1 MNKEQLIQLIEHELV
16 QADESQNEQQFEK
29 HMYAIHTLTS
39 FYSDVSKRSSKKPKH
54 DFANSVATEPS
65 FSNKASNHSTITAAE
80 IEAMGGKVP
89 QTMKHQTK
97 SSNMM
102 VTDDEI
108 GNGESIFDF

>member
-16 QADESQNEQQFEK
+16 QADEAQDEQQFEK

-39 FYSDVSKRSSKKPKH
+39 LYSDVSKRPSKKSKH
-54 DFANSVATEPS
+54 DFTNIVTSESS
-65 FSNKASNHSTITAAE
+65 FSNKPSNHSAITE